1 LSGFRQ
7 ETRFVNVLVTS
18 ASRKVSLVRAF
29 QSALVRHGG
38 GDVIAVDTS
47 PFSPALYVA
56 DRHFLVTPSASP
68 GFLEEFLE
76 LCRRE
81 GVGLVV
87 PTRDEELPL
96 FAAMR
101 EHLEQCGIRVM
112 VPTLET
118 VRLCQDKLAFI
129 TFCHAHQ
136 FGTPRTYHAD
146 EWQRAEFP
154 LFLKPR
160 FGKGAKGVRV
170 VRNEAELHHATGK
183 SDEWVVQE
191 YIDAPEY
198 TVDLLADFSGRV
210 LSVVPRSRQSV
221 VAGES
226 YISRTIREP
235 HLIDESARLAAELRL
250 TGHNTIQCFWDGKHA
265 KFVEV
270 NPRFGGGAAL
280 GIAAG
285 VDTPAI
291 LIQLLRGEKLPK
303 PLGEFEADLV
313 MLRFTQD
320 LFLNARAL
328 NSPVS
333 SSVATA
339 ESPAH
344 GAGSTQ
350 PQAILFD
357 LDNTLY
363 PEQEFVM
370 SGFRAAANCLA
381 ARENLDAE
389 KLHSR
394 MLHILHTQGR
404 ERVFNTLLAE
414 QKLDSQ
420 IWLRTLLLVYR
431 SHRPAINLFPGVADA
446 LRTLKN
452 RGVRLGLIT
461 DGTASVQR
469 RKIAALDLERHMDVI
484 VCTDELGAGCAKP
497 STVPFEV
504 ALNLL
509 GVAPSRAA
517 YVADDVE
524 KDFAGPN
531 RLRIK
536 SVQVRSAG
544 LVGVPRKPAPD
555 DPVFLPQMQAGSL
568 TEALNILDLL

>member
-1 LSGFRQ
+1 
-7 ETRFVNVLVTS
+7 VNVLITS

-56 DRHFLVTPSASP
+56 DRHFLVAPSAEP
-68 GFLEEFLE
+68 GFLEEFLQ

-101 EHLEQCGIRVM
+101 ERLEQTGIRVM
-112 VPTLET
+112 VPALET

-129 TFCHAHQ
+129 TFCQAHQ
-136 FGTPRTYHAD
+136 FGTPRTYQAD
-146 EWQRAEFP
+146 EWQGAEFP
-154 LFLKPR
+154 LFVKPR
-160 FGKGAKGVRV
+160 FGKGAKGARV
-170 VRNEAELHHATGK
+170 VRDEAELHHATGDK
-183 SDEWVVQE
+183 DEWVIQE

-198 TVDLLADFSGRV
+198 TVDLLADFNGRV
-210 LSVVPRSRQSV
+210 LSVVPRSRQAV

-226 YISRTIREP
+226 YVSRTVKEP
-235 HLIDESARLAAELRL
+235 HLIGESVRLATELRL
-250 TGHNTIQCFWDGKHA
+250 TGHNTIQCFWDGNQV
-265 KFVEV
+265 KFIEV

-285 VDTPAI
+285 VDTPAM
-291 LIQLLRGEKLPK
+291 LIRLLRSEALPEH
-303 PLGEFEADLV
+303 LGEFEADLV
-313 MLRFTQD
+313 MLRFPQD

-328 NSPVS
+328 TSPMS
-333 SSVATA
+333 GRVATA
-339 ESPAH
+339 GPPTHSV
-344 GAGSTQ
+344 GNTQ
-350 PQAILFD
+350 LQAILFD

-363 PEQEFVM
+363 PEEEFVI
-370 SGFRAAANCLA
+370 SGFQAVANCLA
-381 ARENLDAE
+381 ARQNLDAQTLL
-389 KLHSR
+389 KR
-394 MLHILHTQGR
+394 MLHILHMQGR
-404 ERVFNTLLAE
+404 EGVFNTLLTE
-414 QKLDSQ
+414 LNLDSNT
-420 IWLRTLLLVYR
+420 WLRTLLLVYR
-431 SHRPAINLFPGVADA
+431 SHQPAINLFPGVADA
-446 LRTLKN
+446 LGTLKN

-469 RKIAALDLERHMDVI
+469 RKIASLDLERHMDVI

-509 GVAPSRAA
+509 GVAPNRAA
-517 YVADDVE
+517 YIADDIE

-544 LVGVPRKPAPD
+544 LVGVPRKQAPD
-555 DPVFLPQMQAGSL
+555 DPEFLPQIPARSL
-568 TEALNILDLL
+568 SEALKILDLL

>member
-1 LSGFRQ
+1 M
-7 ETRFVNVLVTS
+7 NVLITS

-29 QSALVRHGG
+29 QSALARHGG

-56 DRHFLVTPSASP
+56 DRHFLVAPSAKP
-68 GFLEEFLE
+68 DFLEEFLQ

-81 GVGLVV
+81 SVGLVV

-101 EHLEQCGIRVM
+101 DRLEQSGIRVM
-112 VPTLET
+112 VPALET
-118 VRLCQDKLAFI
+118 VQLCQDKLVFIAF
-129 TFCHAHQ
+129 CQAHQ
-136 FGTPRTYHAD
+136 FGTPRTYQAN
-146 EWQRAEFP
+146 EWRRAEFP
-154 LFLKPR
+154 LFVKPR
-160 FGKGAKGVRV
+160 FGKGAKGARI
-170 VRNEAELHHATGK
+170 VRNEAELHPATGER
-183 SDEWVVQE
+183 DEWVIQE

-198 TVDLLADFSGRV
+198 TVDLLADFNGRV
-210 LSVVPRSRQSV
+210 LSVVPRLRQSV

-226 YISRTIREP
+226 YVSRTIKEP
-235 HLIDESARLAAELRL
+235 HLVDESARLATELRL
-250 TGHNTIQCFWDGKHA
+250 TGHNTIQCFWDGKQV

-291 LIQLLRGEKLPK
+291 LIRLLRGEVLRER
-303 PLGEFEADLV
+303 LEEFESDLV

-328 NSPVS
+328 SSPVGG
-333 SSVATA
+333 SVATA
-339 ESPAH
+339 EPPTRSV
-344 GAGSTQ
+344 GNTQ
-350 PQAILFD
+350 LQAILFD

-363 PEQEFVM
+363 PEEAYVM
-370 SGFRAAANCLA
+370 SGFRAVANCLD

-389 KLHSR
+389 TLFKK
-394 MLHILHTQGR
+394 MLHILHTHGR
-404 ERVFNTLLAE
+404 GRVFNTLLAE
-414 QKLDSQ
+414 LKLDSN

-431 SHRPAINLFPGVADA
+431 SHQPGINLFPGVADA
-446 LRTLKN
+446 LVTLKN
-452 RGVRLGLIT
+452 RGLRLGLIT

-484 VCTDELGAGCAKP
+484 VCTGELGAGCAKP

-509 GVAPSRAA
+509 GVAPNRAA
-517 YVADDVE
+517 YIADDIE

-531 RLRIK
+531 RLHMK

-555 DPVFLPQMQAGSL
+555 DPAFLPQIQAGSL
-568 TEALNILDLL
+568 SEALKILDLL

>member
-1 LSGFRQ
+1 M
-7 ETRFVNVLVTS
+7 NVLITS

-56 DRHFLVTPSASP
+56 DRHFLIAPSAGP
-68 GFLEEFLE
+68 GFLEEFLQ
-76 LCRRE
+76 LCKRE
-81 GVGLVV
+81 DVGLVV

-101 EHLEQCGIRVM
+101 EHLEQSGIRVM
-112 VPTLET
+112 VPVLET

-129 TFCHAHQ
+129 NFCQAHQ
-136 FGTPRTYHAD
+136 FGTPRTYQAD
-146 EWQRAEFP
+146 EWHGAEFP
-154 LFLKPR
+154 LFVKPR
-160 FGKGAKGVRV
+160 FGKGAKGARV
-170 VRNEAELHHATGK
+170 VGNEAELHHATGK
-183 SDEWVVQE
+183 TDEWVIQE
-191 YIDAPEY
+191 YIDVPEY
-198 TVDLLADFSGRV
+198 TVDLLADFNGRV
-210 LSVVPRSRQSV
+210 LSVVPRLRQSV

-226 YISRTIREP
+226 YVSRTIKEP
-235 HLIDESARLAAELRL
+235 HLIAESARLATELRL
-250 TGHNTIQCFWDGKHA
+250 TGHNTIQCFWDGKHV

-285 VDTPAI
+285 ADTPAI
-291 LIQLLRGEKLPK
+291 LIRLLRGEALPER
-303 PLGEFEADLV
+303 LGEFEADLV

-328 NSPVS
+328 SSPVS
-333 SSVATA
+333 SSVPTA
-339 ESPAH
+339 EPPTHSL
-344 GAGSTQ
+344 GNTQ
-350 PQAILFD
+350 LQAILFD

-363 PEQEFVM
+363 PEEEFVM
-370 SGFRAAANCLA
+370 SGFRAVANCLA

-389 KLHSR
+389 KLHKR

-414 QKLDSQ
+414 LKLDSN

-431 SHRPAINLFPGVADA
+431 SHQPAINLFPGVADA
-446 LRTLKN
+446 LGTLKK

-509 GVAPSRAA
+509 GVAPNRAA
-517 YVADDVE
+517 YVADDVQ

-544 LVGVPRKPAPD
+544 LIGVSRKPAPD
-555 DPVFLPQMQAGSL
+555 DPAFLPQIQVGSV
-568 TEALNILDLL
+568 TEALKILDLL

>member
-1 LSGFRQ
+1 M
-7 ETRFVNVLVTS
+7 NVLITS

-29 QSALVRHGG
+29 QSALARHGG

-56 DRHFLVTPSASP
+56 DRHFLVAPSAEP
-68 GFLEEFLE
+68 GFLEEFLQ
-76 LCRRE
+76 LCQRE

-96 FAAMR
+96 FAEMR
-101 EHLEQCGIRVM
+101 ERFEQGGIRVM
-112 VPTLET
+112 VPALET

-129 TFCHAHQ
+129 AFCQTHQ
-136 FGTPRTYHAD
+136 FGTPRTYQAD
-146 EWQRAEFP
+146 EWQGAEFP
-154 LFLKPR
+154 LFVKPR
-160 FGKGAKGVRV
+160 FGKGAKGTHV
-170 VRNEAELHHATGK
+170 VRNESELHYATGK
-183 SDEWVVQE
+183 TDEWVIQE
-191 YIDAPEY
+191 YIDASEY
-198 TVDLLADFSGRV
+198 TVDLLADFNGRV
-210 LSVVPRSRQSV
+210 LSVVPRSRQAV

-226 YISRTIREP
+226 YVSRTIIEP
-235 HLIDESARLAAELRL
+235 QLISESARLATELRL
-250 TGHNTIQCFWDGKHA
+250 TGHNTIQCFWNGKQV

-285 VDTPAI
+285 VDTPDI
-291 LIQLLRGEKLPK
+291 LIRLLRGEALPER
-303 PLGEFEADLV
+303 LGEFDGDLV

-328 NSPVS
+328 TSPVVS
-333 SSVATA
+333 SAATA
-339 ESPAH
+339 PPPAH
-344 GAGSTQ
+344 TVRNTRL
-350 PQAILFD
+350 QAVLLD

-363 PEQEFVM
+363 PEEEYVI
-370 SGFRAAANCLA
+370 SGFREVANCLA
-381 ARENLDAE
+381 ARGNLDAE
-389 KLHSR
+389 ALHAR

-404 ERVFNTLLAE
+404 GRVFNTLLAE
-414 QKLDSQ
+414 LKLDSN
-420 IWLRTLLLVYR
+420 IWFRTLLLVYR
-431 SHRPAINLFPGVADA
+431 SHQPAINLFPGVADA
-446 LRTLKN
+446 LGALKT

-509 GVAPSRAA
+509 GVAPNEAA
-517 YVADDVE
+517 YIADDIE

-544 LVGVPRKPAPD
+544 LVGVPRKPPPD
-555 DPVFLPQMQAGSL
+555 DPVFLPQIQAGSFM
-568 TEALNILDLL
+568 EALKILDLL